1 MMAIGSGELD
11 GKGYKNN
18 EITSVKNGNFLSE
31 AETDFIFAV
40 IGEEFGFKGSI
51 VVIILLLLTAMEC
64 ISVAVRA
71 KDVAGTIIAAAMGGT
86 DRIPEFCKHRSGYIY
101 SPKYGTSF
109 TVCKLRT
116 DIFAQSVYRNGYCTE
131 YSTAGKE
138 KLRIIEE
145 KKGYRI

>member
-1 MMAIGSGELD
+1 M
-11 GKGYKNN
+11 
-18 EITSVKNGNFLSE
+18 KNGNFLSE

-51 VVIILLLLTAMEC
+51 AVIILLLLTAMEC

-71 KDVAGTIIAAAMGGT
+71 KDVAGTII
-86 DRIPEFCKHRSGYIY
+86 PEFCKHRSGYIY
-101 SPKYGTSF
+101 STKYGTSF

-116 DIFAQSVYRNGYCTE
+116 DIFTQSVYRNGYCTE